1 VGAEGDLEM
10 IRRGVDG
17 MLMLP
22 GWCDSVGSVAERE
35 LAKELGLPVFFTDNL
50 DKLWEFLDK

>member
-1 VGAEGDLEM
+1 LEV